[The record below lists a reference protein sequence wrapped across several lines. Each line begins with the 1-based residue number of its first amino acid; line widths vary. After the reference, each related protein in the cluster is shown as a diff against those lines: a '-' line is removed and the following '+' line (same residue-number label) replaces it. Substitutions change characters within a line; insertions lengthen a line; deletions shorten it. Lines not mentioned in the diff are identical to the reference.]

1 MAKSLFKFALL
12 ASVGAL
18 ALPAFAPAFAQDATS
33 QEEDDPRRLDAVI
46 VTGVAQGTTIFKAT
60 SSVSSISADEILNLA
75 PRSINELFR
84 SIPGV
89 KSEDTGGDANANIKV
104 RGLPIAAGGSRYLS
118 LQENGFPTLLV
129 GDVQF
134 STADSY
140 LRVDSTIGS
149 VQSIRGGSAAALA
162 PNSAGGIVNLISKK
176 PTESGGSVA
185 ATFGVDFETY
195 RLDAEYGDAL
205 DNGLWYHIGG
215 FARTGEGVR
224 DTVGSFEEGY
234 QIKASAGWDFERG
247 HVAAHFKRLDD
258 RVPTFLPLPAI
269 VQSDGNIGPLNGLDL
284 GDGTTS
290 LGITDFAV
298 RFDDDTQSSFVEEET
313 EGFQSEVTSI
323 GLEGSFQLTDQITFE
338 GKGRWADISGN
349 FFAPF
354 PASLDASSQNPD
366 GTFAGGDANINFV
379 LFNTSVPDVGNL
391 FGDFSVTG
399 DFDFITVKAGIFL
412 ADQAS
417 VQAWSFNDARAVLR
431 GGEFIT
437 NEAGN
442 LFLNPADGSFI
453 NGQSFGNPNFGACCT
468 VYWDFDITQVAPYI
482 STSFDIGDLTVEGS
496 YRRSLNNV
504 SGEFIGFGTGIVGP
518 FDNNGDGVIGTN
530 EQVAQIFDPTAIVT
544 TDYDADHDNFSIG
557 ANYQVNDNIAVF
569 GNYSEGASLT
579 SPDRSSGNLVVV
591 NGVGT
596 SPDGD
601 LFLNFVDQFEVGARF
616 KFDQGSLSIV
626 YFDAQVAEA
635 ASFEATTQNTIQTTF
650 DSNGV
655 EIEGDFY
662 LAYGVGI
669 RGNATFTDSDIAGPP
684 GNPLIGNTPRRQAP
698 FVLNINPYFEGDG
711 YDFGLNIFST
721 GDAPVQDDNAF
732 DLPAFTTVG
741 AYVNYEIF
749 DNLVVSVAAN
759 NLFDAEGFTEGEE
772 GAPSIGEFIRFRP
785 INGRTISATVRY
797 NF

>member
-1 MAKSLFKFALL
+1 MNIRLK
-12 ASVGAL
+12 L
-18 ALPAFAPAFAQDATS
+18 ALMASASMIALPTYAQETAVSEDAEKALET
-33 QEEDDPRRLDAVI
+33 VI
-46 VTGVAQGTTIFKAT
+46 VTGVARDTTIFEAT
-60 SSVSSISADEILNLA
+60 STVSSVDAEQIQNLA

-118 LQENGFPTLLV
+118 LQENGLPTLLV

-134 STADSY
+134 ATADSF

-149 VQSIRGGSAAALA
+149 VQSIRGGSASALA
-162 PNSAGGIVNLISKK
+162 PNSAGGIINLISKK
-176 PTESGGSVA
+176 PTERGGSVA
-185 ATFGVDFETY
+185 ATFGIDFESF
-195 RLDAEYGDAL
+195 RFDGEYGDAF
-205 DNGLWYHIGG
+205 DNGVWYHVGG
-215 FARTGEGVR
+215 FGRVGEGVR
-224 DTVGSFEEGY
+224 DTVGSFEDGY
-234 QIKASAGWDFERG
+234 QIKASAGWDFDRG

-269 VQSDGNIGPLNGLDL
+269 VQADGSIGELNGLDL

-298 RFDDDTQSSFVEEET
+298 RFDEDTQGNVIDEQT

-323 GLEGSFQLTDQITFE
+323 GLEGSYEITDRITFD
-338 GKGRWADISGN
+338 GRGRWADISGN

-354 PASLDASSQNPD
+354 PASLDVSSQNPD

-379 LFNTSVPDVGNL
+379 LFNTAVPDVGNL
-391 FGDFSVTG
+391 FGDFSFTG

-417 VQAWSFNDARAVLR
+417 VQIWSFNDARAVLA

-437 NEAGN
+437 DDPDNE
-442 LFLNPADGSFI
+442 FLNPEDGSFI
-453 NGQSFGNPNFGACCT
+453 NGVSFGNPNFGACCT
-468 VYWDFDITQVAPYI
+468 VYWDFDITQIAPYF
-482 STSFDIGDLTVEGS
+482 STSIELGDLTVEGS
-496 YRRSLNNV
+496 YRRNFNNV
-504 SGEFIGFGTGIVGP
+504 SGEFIDFGNAIVGP
-518 FDNNGDGVIGTN
+518 FDNNGDGVIASN
-530 EQVAQIFDPTAIVT
+530 EQVAQIFDADAIVA
-544 TDYDADHDNFSIG
+544 TDYDADHNNFSIG
-557 ANYQVNDNIAVF
+557 ANYRVNDNFAIF

-579 SPDRSSGNLVVV
+579 SPDRSSGNLIVED
-591 NGVGT
+591 GVGI

-616 KFDQGSLSIV
+616 QFPQGSLSIV
-626 YFDAQVAEA
+626 YFDAFVAEA
-635 ASFEATTQNTIQTTF
+635 ASFEATTQEIIQTTF

-655 EIEGDFY
+655 EIEGDFT
-662 LAYGVGI
+662 LGNGIGI
-669 RGNATFTDSDIAGPP
+669 RGNATFTDSEIVGPE
-684 GNPLIGNTPRRQAP
+684 GNPVLGNTPRRQAP

-711 YDFGLNIFST
+711 YDLGLNIFST
-721 GDAPVQDDNAF
+721 GRAPVQDDNSF

-741 AYVNYEIF
+741 AYVNYEIYK
-749 DNLVVSVAAN
+749 NLVVSVAAN
-759 NLFDAEGFTEGEE
+759 NLFDAEGFSEGEE

-785 INGRTISATVRY
+785 INGRTISATLRY

>member
-1 MAKSLFKFALL
+1 MPNFNRKYALL
-12 ASVGAL
+12 ASVAL
-18 ALPAFAPAFAQDATS
+18 LAMPAFAQETAAED
-33 QEEDDPRRLDAVI
+33 EESVQDVVI
-46 VTGVAQGTTIFKAT
+46 VTGVARETTIFEAT
-60 SSVSSISADEILNLA
+60 SSVSSIEAEQIQNLA

-176 PTESGGSVA
+176 PTERGGSVA
-185 ATFGVDFETY
+185 GTFGIDFETY
-195 RLDAEYGDAL
+195 RLDAEYGDAF
-205 DNGLWYHIGG
+205 DNGLWYHVGG

-234 QIKASAGWDFERG
+234 QIKASAGWDFDRG

-269 VQSDGNIGPLNGLDL
+269 VQNDGSIGELNGLDL

-290 LGITDFAV
+290 LGIVDTAV
-298 RFDDDTQSSFVEEET
+298 RFDADAANGNTTETDT

-323 GLEGSFQLTDQITFE
+323 GLEGSFEITEQITFD

-354 PASLDASSQNPD
+354 PANLDVSSQNPD
-366 GTFAGGDANINFV
+366 GTFAGGPANINFV

-391 FGDFSVTG
+391 FGDFSLTG
-399 DFDFITVKAGIFL
+399 DFDFLTVKAGIFL
-412 ADQAS
+412 ADQQS
-417 VQAWSFNDARAVLR
+417 VQIWSFNDARATLV
-431 GGEFIT
+431 GGEFVT
-437 NEAGN
+437 DDPNN
-442 LFLNPADGSFI
+442 LFVNPADGSFI

-468 VYWDFDITQVAPYI
+468 VYWDFDIRQIAPYFSANI
-482 STSFDIGDLTVEGS
+482 ELGDLTVEGS
-496 YRRSLNNV
+496 YRRNLNNV
-504 SGEFIGFGTGIVGP
+504 SGDFIDFGTGIVGP
-518 FDNNGDGVIGTN
+518 FDVNGDGVAGTN
-530 EQVAQIFDPTAIVT
+530 ELNAQIFDPTAIET
-544 TDYDADHDNFSIG
+544 TDYDADHNSFSIG
-557 ANYQVNDNIAVF
+557 ANYQVNDNLAVF

-579 SPDRSSGNLVVV
+579 SPDRSSGNLLDPVD
-591 NGVGT
+591 GF
-596 SPDGD
+596 SAAPDGD

-616 KFDQGSLSIV
+616 KFNSGSLSIV
-626 YFDAQVAEA
+626 YFDAQVDEA
-635 ASFEATTQNTIQTTF
+635 ASFEATTQEVIQTSF
-650 DSNGV
+650 DTNGV
-655 EIEGDFY
+655 EIEGDIYFENGF
-662 LAYGVGI
+662 GV
-669 RGNATFTDSDIAGPP
+669 RANATFTDSEISGPAG
-684 GNPLIGNTPRRQAP
+684 NAVLGNTPRRQAP

-711 YDFGLNIFST
+711 YDLGLNIFST

-732 DLPAFTTVG
+732 DLPSFTTVG
-741 AYVNYEIF
+741 AYVNYEVRE
-749 DNLVVSVAAN
+749 NLVVSLAAN
-759 NLFDAEGFTEGEE
+759 NLFDAIGFTEGEE
-772 GAPSIGEFIRFRP
+772 GAPNIGEFIRFRP
-785 INGRTISATVRY
+785 INGRSISATIRY